1 MALYQNFV
9 AAADGSCMV
18 TAADKFLMASG
29 LSDWLPEVFEPRAN
43 CAEANVGMLGVPYS
57 LWSAA
62 LAILLMAINGLDF
75 VKLIR
80 GGTAQ
85 QGV

>member
-1 MALYQNFV
+1 
-9 AAADGSCMV
+9 MV

-62 LAILLMAINGLDF
+62 LAIVLMAINGLDF